1 MNDEQI
7 LVAPRSVLEPFI
19 RFRGFRQAGDSPIEE
34 WIEAGGFKPRSMME
48 SDPNY
53 KQLIP
58 YILLRCDDQVF
69 RYWRTKRAGE
79 RRLHHLYS
87 VGVGGHIDQRDDNL
101 FTPSNELLLEA
112 AMRELKEEIE
122 LSETPDLRHI
132 GYINDDESEVGQ
144 VHFGV
149 VYEAWLANPHAQ
161 TRESALAR
169 GEWKRLHDL
178 KDVEYESWSQFLLDE
193 YLLKT

>member
-1 MNDEQI
+1 MNNEQI
-7 LVAPRSVLEPFI
+7 LVAPRSILEPFI
-19 RFRGFRQAGDSPIEE
+19 RFRGFRRADDSPLET
-34 WIEAGGFKPRSMME
+34 WIKASAFKPRPIME

-58 YILLRCDDQVF
+58 YILLRCGDQVF

-79 RRLHHLYS
+79 SRLHHLYS

-122 LSETPDLRHI
+122 LDKTPELRHI
-132 GYINDDESEVGQ
+132 GYINDDENEVGQ

-149 VYEAWLANPHAQ
+149 VYEAWLEHPDAQ

-169 GEWKRLHDL
+169 GEWKPRNDL
-178 KDVEYESWSQFLLDE
+178 QDVKYESWSQFLVDE
-193 YLLKT
+193 YLLKS